1 MTSCS
6 EEKKALRRE
15 IRQRKQLVSEVEKA
29 RLSHLLCQQVEA
41 LPEWQ
46 EARTVLL
53 YHALGDEVST
63 QDLLQRWAGQK
74 TLLLP
79 VVDGDDLLL
88 KPYQPQA
95 AMTPNR
101 WDILEPTT
109 DTEVFSDYQAIALA
123 LIPGMAFDADGHRL
137 GRGKGYYDRLLP
149 RLSCPTIGICFP
161 FQKVEKIPV
170 EPWDIPVQ
178 RVL

>member
-1 MTSCS
+1 MINCS
-6 EEKKALRRE
+6 EEKKNLRRE
-15 IRQRKQLVSEVEKA
+15 IRQRKQLVSEAEKA
-29 RLSHLLCQQVEA
+29 GLSHQLCQQVEQ

-46 EARTVLL
+46 TAHTILL
-53 YHALGDEVST
+53 YHALSDEVST
-63 QDLLQRWAGQK
+63 RELLQRWAGQK
-74 TLLLP
+74 NLLLP

-88 KPYQPQA
+88 KPYRPQ
-95 AMTPNR
+95 MHLSPNQ
-101 WDILEPTT
+101 WNILEPTA
-109 DTEVFSDYQAIALA
+109 DTESFSDYQAIDLA
-123 LIPGMAFDADGHRL
+123 LIPGMAFDKDGHRL